1 MIIFSMTMCSFQI
14 ENMRAVI
21 LHGII
26 SVPNGPPQPQHFGG
40 PGLVPNHF
48 GGPMQSQNGGR
59 GGGHNVMGNGRGGRL
74 VVAGSVVS
82 QWDNNRGGSAQQ
94 MLAKA
99 RNNKNKKAL
108 SAKSQN
114 RRQPQKV
121 KQQTSRS
128 FQLSAF
134 SVAGLFN
141 GHGSKFGP
149 KC

>member
-1 MIIFSMTMCSFQI
+1 
-14 ENMRAVI
+14 
-21 LHGII
+21 
-26 SVPNGPPQPQHFGG
+26 
-40 PGLVPNHF
+40 
-48 GGPMQSQNGGR
+48 MQSQNGGR

-134 SVAGLFN
+134 SDFGLFN
-141 GHGSKFGP
+141 GHGPKFDP